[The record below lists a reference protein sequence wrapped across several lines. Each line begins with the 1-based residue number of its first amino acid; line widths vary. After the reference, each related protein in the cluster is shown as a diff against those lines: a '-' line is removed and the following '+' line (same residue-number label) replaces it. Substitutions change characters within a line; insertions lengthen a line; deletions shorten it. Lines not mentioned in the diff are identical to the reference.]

1 VAKILVSSEF
11 GAGWST
17 WHSGPKEEREFF
29 LRFQPL
35 IDALEAGEDIGYV
48 DGLKPPK
55 PGSALAK
62 FLAEF
67 EVLFPASAGSLYLG
81 GARDLEVLEVHG
93 PFRVDEYDGSEN
105 VVNISIEEY
114 YCFDEEPKQLE
125 RGDEIDGEAEE
136 IIV

>member
-62 FLAEF
+62 FLAE
-67 EVLFPASAGSLYLG
+67 
-81 GARDLEVLEVHG
+81 
-93 PFRVDEYDGSEN
+93 YDGSEN